1 MKKFLKAVGCCMMAL
16 LAVKGIF
23 WLADVLHR
31 NYGKKY
37 IVTDLGGEE

>member
-1 MKKFLKAVGCCMMAL
+1 MKTFLKAVGYCVMAL
-16 LAVKGIF
+16 LALKGIF

-37 IVTDLGGEE
+37 IVTELGGED